1 MRAAPPPPPPSY
13 GSYVTFR
20 AKLSVMI
27 RATTLESKH
36 IKIILL
42 TLQAFNIN
50 NYSWSYSSFIRCENC
65 ERLCFSCNL
74 SAFASRFQHSRI
86 RALRNFFGQEGHSPQ
101 SSGVRRFPH
110 AYVHSFIKSYVC
122 SLDRSFIRSFVRPSV
137 RPSVRPFLSRLF
149 VPLSPRGA
157 PLYGY
162 IDMCGPKGY
171 GFSAVLVITGVSNF
185 GHFGHK

>member
-101 SSGVRRFPH
+101 SSEVRRFPH

-137 RPSVRPFLSRLF
+137 RPSVPSFLVCLFLHPPGVLLIWLYRYVRPQRVWIFSR
-149 VPLSPRGA
+149 
-157 PLYGY
+157 
-162 IDMCGPKGY
+162 
-171 GFSAVLVITGVSNF
+171 F
-185 GHFGHK
+185 GHNWGIEFWQFWS